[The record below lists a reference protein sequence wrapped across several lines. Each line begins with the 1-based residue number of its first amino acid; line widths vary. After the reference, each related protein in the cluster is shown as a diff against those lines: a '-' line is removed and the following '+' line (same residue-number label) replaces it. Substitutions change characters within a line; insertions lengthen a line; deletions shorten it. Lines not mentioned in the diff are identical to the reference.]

1 MAFLGRFSRLIFQPH
16 VQQICLKVPKLGP
29 NVDFSHRRTVTSVQ
43 SSAKKKS
50 EMLVETDV
58 KFHFR
63 LDSRL
68 DIQFDM
74 QTRKLLS
81 IHQLLKVKGPSI

>member
-1 MAFLGRFSRLIFQPH
+1 MAFLGRFSGLIFQPH

-58 KFHFR
+58 KYR
-63 LDSRL
+63 LRL
-68 DIQFDM
+68 EFKVRLLFDIQKENF
-74 QTRKLLS
+74 KLRLT
-81 IHQLLKVKGPSI
+81 